1 MKKIIF
7 AFVAFAAISMTS
19 CGNKTTND
27 SSNDSDSVV
36 MADSL
41 CNSDSASVDTVHAD
55 SVVVD
60 SMCAE

>member
-19 CGNKTTND
+19 CSNKTTD

-41 CNSDSASVDTVHAD
+41 RNSDSASVDTVPAD

-60 SMCAE
+60 SMGAE

>member
-19 CGNKTTND
+19 CGNKTTD

-41 CNSDSASVDTVHAD
+41 RNSDSASVDTVPAD

-60 SMCAE
+60 SMGAE

>member
-7 AFVAFAAISMTS
+7 AFAAFAAISMTS
-19 CGNKTTND
+19 CSNKTTD

-41 CNSDSASVDTVHAD
+41 RNSDSASVDTVHAD
-55 SVVVD
+55 SAVVD

>member
-7 AFVAFAAISMTS
+7 AFAAFAAISMTS
-19 CGNKTTND
+19 CSNKTTD

-41 CNSDSASVDTVHAD
+41 RNSDSASVDTVPAD

>member
-7 AFVAFAAISMTS
+7 AFAAFAAISMTS
-19 CGNKTTND
+19 CSNKTTD

-41 CNSDSASVDTVHAD
+41 HNSDSASVDTVNAD